1 MNAVTQSLRAAAP
14 RLPLPGS
21 PELDE
26 LLAALATGASERDA
40 TRTLPFEQIALVR
53 KSRLGALRL
62 RKEEG
67 GGGLSL
73 RELLSVVI
81 RLGEAD
87 PNVAHILR
95 NHFGFVERFTL
106 PSSGDRHLRWAR
118 LVAGGDIVGLAM
130 TEMNA
135 RNVGGV
141 EFETRL
147 TREGDSHRLNG
158 TKYFSTGSI
167 FADYV
172 LVRVQDEGGRYV
184 SAVIPSVREGL
195 ALDDDWDG
203 MGQRLTGTGTTRLAN
218 VRVAAEELI
227 FDDES
232 DGVGFG
238 RPYHGSYSQLF
249 LTAIVAGVVRAAAAE
264 AAALVKK
271 RARTFSFAPTERPVD
286 DPILQQ
292 TVGEISAAAFAAE
305 AAVLA
310 AADALDRAV
319 ASRVDGRPALDAAH
333 DGALAAAK
341 AKIVVDELA
350 IRSGAAVFDAGGA
363 SATKKSHN
371 LDRHWRNARTLAS
384 HNPAAYKARSVG
396 QHLVTGEPLPLTGF
410 F

>member
-1 MNAVTQSLRAAAP
+1 MNVVTQSLRAAAP
-14 RLPLPGS
+14 RLPYPGS
-21 PELDE
+21 PELRE
-26 LLAALATGASERDA
+26 ILAAIGEGASERDA
-40 TRTLPFEQIALVR
+40 SRTLPFEQIDLIR

-67 GGGLSL
+67 GGGLTL

-81 RLGEAD
+81 LLGEAD

-95 NHFGFVERFTL
+95 NHFGYVERFTL
-106 PSSGDRHLRWAR
+106 PSKGDAHVRWAR
-118 LVAGGDIVGLAM
+118 LVAGGEIVGLAM
-130 TEMNA
+130 TEMNS

-147 TREGDSHRLNG
+147 TRDGDGYRLNG

-167 FADYV
+167 FSDYV
-172 LVRVQDEGGRYV
+172 LIRAQDEDARYV
-184 SAVIPSVREGL
+184 SAIVPTGREGL
-195 ALDDDWDG
+195 TLEDDWDG
-203 MGQRLTGTGTTRLAN
+203 VGQRLTGTGTTRIDD
-218 VRVAAEELI
+218 VSVSAEELI
-227 FDDES
+227 FDDAS

-249 LTAIVAGVVRAAAAE
+249 LTAIVAGIVRAAVRD

-271 RARTFSFAPTERPVD
+271 RARTFSFAPAETPVD

-292 TVGEISAAAFAAE
+292 AVGEISAAAFAAE

-319 ASRVDGRPALDAAH
+319 ASRVEGRPDLGLAH

-341 AKIVVDELA
+341 AKIIVDELA

-363 SATKKSHN
+363 SAAKKSAN

-396 QHLVTGEPLPLTGF
+396 LHLIKGDALPITGF